1 MFWKQFALKWTA
13 AQEQSG
19 FRTQLVNVSAQRSP
33 YTTYAIVISCNK
45 YVMRRLNF
53 FYFSPF
59 IKENEI
65 ILEAIVPAN

>member
-19 FRTQLVNVSAQRSP
+19 FRTQLDNVSP

-53 FYFSPF
+53 FLFFP
-59 IKENEI
+59 IH
-65 ILEAIVPAN
+65 